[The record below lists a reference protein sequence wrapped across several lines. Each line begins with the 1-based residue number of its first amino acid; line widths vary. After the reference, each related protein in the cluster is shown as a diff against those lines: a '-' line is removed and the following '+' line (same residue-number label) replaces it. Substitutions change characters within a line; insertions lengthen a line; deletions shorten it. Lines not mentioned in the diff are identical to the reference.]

1 MALQLRERFREF
13 RARHPRLMRWTYVV
27 VTFTISFT
35 AGFAYAS
42 WALVCRV
49 GQCPAVEELEH
60 YTPRQTSKLFAADGR
75 FIAELGLER
84 RTLIKFADIPPV
96 LRDAFIT
103 VEDKRFYKHGG
114 IDWVRVPGSVLSVI
128 RTRSFSQGF
137 STISMQLAGAIF
149 PERIN
154 RRDRS
159 GLAALTRKLKE
170 VKLARAIETKYPKD
184 RILELYMNQ
193 IYLGNGANGVE
204 TAAQRYFGKAA
215 REVNLSEAAM
225 LAALPKGPERYNPR
239 KFPDRAVQRRNTVI
253 EVMRREGVV
262 SDADASLA
270 SAYPLRLATKTES
283 GDVAPYFVEWIRQ
296 LLDQQFGQ
304 QLYEQGLKVY
314 TTLDLDLQSAA
325 ERALE
330 RQLRAI
336 ESGKYG
342 AFRHTSYEQYMA
354 QASDGTERD
363 TPNSPYLQGAFV
375 AMDPRTGAVR
385 ALVGG
390 RDFDDSKFNRAVQA
404 LRQPGSTFKPVVY
417 SAAIQNGRPPT
428 YILDDSPLTLPMA
441 QGDTWSPQN
450 YDGNYEGQIPLRKA
464 LYESRNVP
472 TVRLGMELG
481 EQTVVDMGRKLGL
494 STPIPPYPSI
504 HIGAAEVYPIEMIAA
519 YSAFATLGMQARAA
533 GIIRV
538 ENAQGEV
545 LWAPEAV
552 RVPVLSPEEAWL
564 MVDMM
569 KDVVRKGTAA
579 ATVGALFPI
588 PAGGKTGTTNDYT
601 DVWFIGYTS
610 DLVAGVWMGLDKP
623 QRIMANAQGGRLA
636 APAWTSF
643 MTEVYRRKPAP
654 PDWPRPA
661 GIITSTVDLVTNS
674 QWVPGCPGVEATE
687 FFIAGT
693 EPTVPC
699 NLMPGLSP
707 TDTSAFST
715 LPPGTQP
722 PASSLYPPAPNGRPL
737 PRDTN
742 MSRMPADPMGG
753 RVVPGATPMPRA
765 AQPRDTFGLGRPQPT
780 RVPTT
785 PVPLRDSGGVRI
797 DSVKRGTVRVDTVRR
812 PRVDTLRPRPDS
824 IQQQGRRHPPS

>member
-1 MALQLRERFREF
+1 MALQLRRRFREF

-27 VTFTISFT
+27 LTFTTSFV
-35 AGFAYAS
+35 AGFAYAG

-49 GQCPAVEELEH
+49 GECPAVEELDH
-60 YTPRQTSKLFAADGR
+60 FTPRQTSKLYAADGR

-84 RTLIKFADIPPV
+84 RTLVRFSDIPPV
-96 LRDAFIT
+96 LREAFIT
-103 VEDKRFYKHGG
+103 VEDKRFYKHSG
-114 IDWVRVPGSVLSVI
+114 IDWMRVPGSIFNVI

-137 STISMQLAGAIF
+137 STITMQLAGNIF

-154 RRDRS
+154 RRDKS
-159 GLAALTRKLKE
+159 PTRKLKE
-170 VKLARAIETKYPKD
+170 IKIARAIEAKYSKD
-184 RILELYMNQ
+184 RILELYLNQ

-204 TAAQRYFGKAA
+204 TAAQRYFGKSAKD
-215 REVNLSEAAM
+215 VNLSEAAM

-270 SAYPLRLATKTES
+270 KAYPLRLATKTES

-342 AFRHTSYEQYMA
+342 AYRHPSYEQYLA
-354 QASDGTERD
+354 QVGDGTER
-363 TPNSPYLQGAFV
+363 TAANSPYLQGAFI

-450 YDGNYEGQIPLRKA
+450 YDAQFEGQIPLRKA

-472 TVRLGMELG
+472 TIRLGMELG
-481 EQTVVDMGRKLGL
+481 EQTVIDMGRKLGL
-494 STPIPPYPSI
+494 STPILPYPSI
-504 HIGAAEVYPIEMIAA
+504 HIGAADVYPIEMIAA
-519 YSAFATLGMQARAA
+519 YSAFATLGMQARAM
-533 GIIRV
+533 GITRV
-538 ENAQGEV
+538 ENANGEV
-545 LWAPEAV
+545 LWAPEAI
-552 RVPVLSPEEAWL
+552 RVPVLSPEESWL

-588 PAGGKTGTTNDYT
+588 PSGGKTGTTNDYT
-601 DVWFIGYTS
+601 DVWYIGYTS
-610 DLVAGVWMGLDKP
+610 DLLAGLWMGFDKP
-623 QRIMANAQGGRLA
+623 QRIMTNAQGGRLA

-661 GIITSTVDLVTNS
+661 GIVTSTVDLMTNT
-674 QWVPGCPGVEATE
+674 QWTPGCPGVEATE

-707 TDTSAFST
+707 TDTSGFSAY
-715 LPPGTQP
+715 PPGTVP
-722 PASSLYPPAPNGRPL
+722 PAGTAYPPPTPNGAPL
-737 PRDTN
+737 PRDTAL
-742 MSRMPADPMGG
+742 SGMPASPLGG
-753 RVVPGATPMPRA
+753 RVVPGAAPLPRP
-765 AQPRDTFGLGRPQPT
+765 AQPRDTFGLTRPSRP
-780 RVPTT
+780 VT
-785 PVPLRDSGGVRI
+785 PAPRHDTGAVRI
-797 DSVKRGTVRVDTVRR
+797 DSVKRGTVRVDTIRR
-812 PRVDTLRPRPDS
+812 DS
-824 IQQQGRRHPPS
+824 LQQQGRRRPPT

>member
-1 MALQLRERFREF
+1 MAQKYVVKSPSFRS
-13 RARHPRLMRWTYVV
+13 RHPRLVRWALLVGTFVV
-27 VTFTISFT
+27 SFV
-35 AGFAYAS
+35 AGFAYAG
-42 WALVCRV
+42 WALVCRA
-49 GQCPAVEELEH
+49 GQCPSVEEFNS

-75 FIAELGLER
+75 FIAELGIER
-84 RTLIKFADIPPV
+84 RTLVRFSDIPPV
-96 LRDAFIT
+96 LRDAFLV
-103 VEDKRFYKHGG
+103 VEDKRFYDHGG
-114 IDWVRVPGSVLSVI
+114 IDWLRIPGSILNNI
-128 RTRSFSQGF
+128 RTRSWGQGF
-137 STISMQLAGAIF
+137 STITMQLARNIF
-149 PERIN
+149 PERIS
-154 RRDRS
+154 REKT
-159 GLAALTRKLKE
+159 LTRKLKE
-170 VKLARAIETKYPKD
+170 AKVARAIEAKYPKD
-184 RILELYMNQ
+184 RILELYLNQ

-204 TAAQRYFGKAA
+204 TAAQRYFGKSAKDL
-215 REVNLSEAAM
+215 NLAEAAT
-225 LAALPKGPERYNPR
+225 LAGLPKAPERYNPR
-239 KFPDRAVQRRNTVI
+239 KYPDRAVQRRNTVI
-253 EVMRREGVV
+253 EVMRREGMV

-270 SAYPLRLATKTES
+270 RAYPLRLATRTES

-296 LLDQQFGQ
+296 ILDQQFGQ

-330 RQLRAI
+330 RQLAAI

-342 AFRHTSYEQYMA
+342 PYRHTTYERYIA
-354 QASDGTERD
+354 QSGEGSQREG
-363 TPNSPYLQGAFV
+363 PNSPYLQGSFI

-385 ALVGG
+385 AMVGG
-390 RDFDDSKFNRAVQA
+390 RDFDDSKFNRSVQA

-417 SAAIQNGRPPT
+417 AAAIQNGRPPT

-450 YDGNYEGQIPLRKA
+450 YDGQYEGQIPLRKA

-494 STPIPPYPSI
+494 STTIPPYPSI
-504 HIGAAEVYPIEMIAA
+504 HIGAADVYPIEMVAS
-519 YSAFATLGMQARAA
+519 YSAFATLGMQARAL
-533 GIIRV
+533 GIVRV

-579 ATVGALFPI
+579 ATVGAQFPL

-623 QRIMANAQGGRLA
+623 QRIISNAQGGRLA
-636 APAWTSF
+636 APAWTAF

-661 GIITSTVDLVTNS
+661 GIITATVDLLTNT
-674 QWVPGCPGVEATE
+674 QWVPGCPGVETTE

-699 NLMPGLSP
+699 NLMPGLSIP
-707 TDTSAFST
+707 DTTGFST
-715 LPPGTQP
+715 LPPSTQP
-722 PASSLYPPAPNGRPL
+722 PTSGIIPAPNGQPV
-737 PRDTN
+737 PRDTA
-742 MSRMPADPMGG
+742 MSTMPANPMGG

-765 AQPRDTFGLGRPQPT
+765 AQPRDTFGVGRPQP
-780 RVPTT
+780 P
-785 PVPLRDSGGVRI
+785 PP
-797 DSVKRGTVRVDTVRR
+797 TVRVAPPRDTVRGGVQIDSIKRGVPRRDTIR
-812 PRVDTLRPRPDS
+812 PRADS
-824 IQQQGRRHPPS
+824 IQPQGLRRPAS